1 MDRLTIRV
9 DDGLDDI
16 YFAVASDPEG
26 IYNICDLAQYR
37 TENGN
42 LLTGIAERLA
52 AYEDTGLTPEEI
64 LSVMELAEKLNVLDL
79 VHENLRVS
87 RLIRHSDADNTQ
99 LRKELEQQRID
110 KNHLHEIIAEQGKKI
125 GEYELNP
132 AYKQAK
138 AERDAAIKDLQ
149 IIADAGSCD
158 VCAYDGQS
166 CEDAVHKADVNG
178 GSCFKWRGLE
188 GRA

>member
-1 MDRLTIRV
+1 MRDLLISLRSVEKR
-9 DDGLDDI
+9 
-16 YFAVASDPEG
+16 YEG
-26 IYNICDLAQYR
+26 KLFGVGELHISGMVKDCADAIEKL
-37 TENGN
+37 
-42 LLTGIAERLA
+42 
-52 AYEDTGLTPEEI
+52 
-64 LSVMELAEKLNVLDL
+64 LAEN
-79 VHENLRVS
+79 
-87 RLIRHSDADNTQ
+87 AQ

-166 CEDAVHKADVNG
+166 CKDAVHKADVNG
-178 GSCFKWRGLE
+178 GSCFKWRGLDCRKLVRKGYVKE
-188 GRA
+188 G